1 MALTTSGLH
10 HITAIASD
18 PQRNLDFYA
27 GLLGLRFVKRTVNFD
42 APDTYHFYFG
52 DAPGAPGTLLTFFP
66 WPHAAR
72 GRRGAGEPVA
82 LSYSVPPGA
91 LGFWRARLE
100 AAGVPATAFERFGE
114 LGLSL
119 SDPDGMTVELIE
131 TTDDPATPWPE
142 TGIPAEFALRAFHSV
157 TLTTRD
163 RQGSADFL
171 VGLLGYQRIGE
182 EDGRLRYALPGDAPG
197 RLIDLTP
204 VDAEL
209 GRVALGAG
217 SIHHVAFR
225 TVDDAEQQR
234 WRMQVAALG
243 RPATPVQDRQYFRSI
258 YFREPGGVLY
268 EIATDGP
275 GFAID
280 EDPAALGERLM
291 LPPQYEERRAMLERM
306 LPPLVL
312 PATHE
317 VELGRPG
324 DH

>member
-1 MALTTSGLH
+1 MPLTTRGLH
-10 HITAIASD
+10 HITAIAGD

-27 GLLGLRFVKRTVNFD
+27 GLLSLRFVKRTVNFD

-66 WPHAAR
+66 WPQAAP

-91 LGFWRARLE
+91 LEFWQARLDV
-100 AAGVPATAFERFGE
+100 AGVPATAFERFGE
-114 LGLSL
+114 VGLSF
-119 SDPDGMTVELIE
+119 SDPDGMTVELIASASN
-131 TTDDPATPWPE
+131 PATPWPMA
-142 TGIPAEFALRAFHSV
+142 GIPTEFALRGFHSV
-157 TLTTRD
+157 TLTIRD
-163 RQGSADFL
+163 PQGSADFL
-171 VGLLGYQRIGE
+171 VGLLGYRRVGE
-182 EDGRLRYALPGDAPG
+182 EAGRLRYSLAGDAPG
-197 RLIDLTP
+197 RLVELTP
-204 VDAEL
+204 AEEGL
-209 GRVALGAG
+209 GRVGLGAG

-291 LPPQYEERRAMLERM
+291 LPPQYEERRAMLERT
-306 LPPLVL
+306 LPPLQV
-312 PATHE
+312 PA
-317 VELGRPG
+317 RG
-324 DH
+324 DAGVV